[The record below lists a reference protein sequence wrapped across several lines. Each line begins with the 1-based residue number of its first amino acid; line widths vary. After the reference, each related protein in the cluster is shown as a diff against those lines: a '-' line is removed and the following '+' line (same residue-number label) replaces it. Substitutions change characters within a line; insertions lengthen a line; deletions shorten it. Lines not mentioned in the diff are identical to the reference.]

1 MEEVKVSSK
10 GQIVIPKHIREELGI
25 ASGRTIIINKV
36 GKELRIV
43 PKPKDSVKALIELG
57 KELKMGDMRK
67 EIKEARKEAKRD
79 AMLG

>member
-43 PKPKDSVKALIELG
+43 PKPKDPVKALIELG